1 MENSIKGLVVVGS
14 QWGDEGKGKIANYL
28 ASKAD
33 VIVRYQGGDNA
44 GHTVKFNGN
53 EYHLRSIP
61 SGIFY
66 EDKINIMGN
75 GMVINPLSLA
85 KEMNE
90 LIEAGYSLD
99 NLVISSRATLDMSYD
114 IELDGLK
121 ESKLKDKFIGTT
133 KKGIGPSYTDK
144 AERSSL
150 RMCDFLE
157 DDFEQIYKDKL
168 EEKNAL
174 IEFYGGTKISYVNTI
189 NDYLK
194 ARELIAPH
202 VKETVSFIHNLRE
215 ENKKI
220 LFEGAQ
226 GTMLDIDF
234 GTFPYV
240 TSSSVNAGGSISGSG
255 IGLGYVSDCIGIIKA
270 YTTRVG
276 EGPFVTEFFDEKASL
291 IREVAHE
298 YGVNT
303 HRPRRIGWLDLVQL
317 KYSQSVNGFKYGAL
331 MLLDVLSVVDE
342 INVCI
347 AYELDGKTIDY
358 LPTSLKEQY
367 RAKPIYKTLKSFKG
381 VDISS
386 LKTYE
391 DLPKEAKE
399 YISFIENY
407 LKIKIVIISVGP
419 AKEQTII
426 REEIF

>member
-1 MENSIKGLVVVGS
+1 MEEIKGLVVVGS
-14 QWGDEGKGKIANYL
+14 QWGDEGKGKVANYL
-28 ASKAD
+28 AKKAD

-44 GHTVKFNGN
+44 GHTVKFEGK

-85 KEMNE
+85 KEMKE
-90 LIEAGYSLD
+90 LLDAGYTLN

-150 RMCDFLE
+150 RMCDFLDE
-157 DDFEQIYKDKL
+157 DFETIYKNKL
-168 EEKNAL
+168 EEKNQL
-174 IEFYGGTKISYVNTI
+174 IEFYGGNKISYEDTI
-189 NDYLK
+189 AFYLEAK
-194 ARELIAPH
+194 KLIAPH

-240 TSSSVNAGGSISGSG
+240 TSSSVNAGGAIPGSG
-255 IGLGYVSDCIGIIKA
+255 IGLGYVNDCLGIIKA

-276 EGPFVTEFFDEKASL
+276 EGPFVTEFFDEKADM
-291 IREVAHE
+291 IREIAHE

-331 MLLDVLSVVDE
+331 MLLDVLSSLDE
-342 INVCI
+342 IKVCTN
-347 AYELDGKTIDY
+347 YELDGKVIDY
-358 LPTSLKEQY
+358 LPVSLKEQY
-367 RAKPIYKTLKSFKG
+367 RAKPIYKSFKSFKG
-381 VDISS
+381 VDISKM
-386 LKTYE
+386 KTYE
-391 DLPKEAKE
+391 ELPLEAKE
-399 YISFIENY
+399 YIKFIEGY

-419 AKEQTII
+419 AKEETII
-426 REEIF
+426 KEEIF